1 MIIARILGTV
11 VSTQKDERLSG
22 KKLLIVRPINVDG
35 SDTTGYVVAVDT
47 VGAGF
52 HERVLVVAGSS
63 ARLAQGMK
71 DVPVD
76 AAIVGVID
84 TVDVPLEVSRLQLMQ
99 LARVI
104 GTVVATVKNDSL
116 EGRKLLIVQTLDRN
130 LEATGKPMVAID
142 AVGAGVGELVF
153 WCRGK
158 EASFPFKR
166 EDTPTDCTII
176 GIVDS
181 EQHVTRD
188 DSCARSRKY
197 RGHAKEQAL

>member
-11 VSTQKDERLSG
+11 VSTQKDERLLG

-63 ARLAQGMK
+63 ARLAQGLK

-84 TVDVPLEVSRLQLMQ
+84 TVDVAFDICVMQ

-116 EGRKLLIVQTLDRN
+116 DGRKLLVVQTLDRD
-130 LEATGKPMVAID
+130 LEPIGKPMVAVD
-142 AVGAGVGELVF
+142 AIGAGIGELVF

-181 EQHVTRD
+181 EEHVL
-188 DSCARSRKY
+188 RS
-197 RGHAKEQAL
+197 